1 MSNKENRKG
10 VYFSKTNQDL
20 KEYVEE
26 NVFDFTAYVMNL
38 IRRDM
43 NGELDQIKVINQN
56 LKQVTLAID
65 TLKEEVSALKN
76 QSSNPAFQPMYY
88 APQMMPQQ
96 MMPQPIVPHQISTS
110 TEVLLSEETTTSKPK
125 KPKSSSE
132 KRKHFKTAM
141 TFNEEE

>member
-26 NVFDFTAYVMNL
+26 NVLDFTAYIMNL

-43 NGELDQIKVINQN
+43 NGELNQIEVINQN
-56 LKQVTLAID
+56 LKQVTVAID
-65 TLKEEVSALKN
+65 TLKEEVYALKN
-76 QSSNPAFQPMYY
+76 QSSTPAFQPMYY
-88 APQMMPQQ
+88 TPQMIPQQ
-96 MMPQPIVPHQISTS
+96 MIPQQIPTS
-110 TEVLLSEETTTSKPK
+110 TEIPPLEEITTSKPK
-125 KPKSSSE
+125 KSKSSSE

>member
-43 NGELDQIKVINQN
+43 NGELNQIEVINQN
-56 LKQVTLAID
+56 LKQVTVAID
-65 TLKEEVSALKN
+65 TLKEEVSTLKN
-76 QSSNPAFQPMYY
+76 QTSNPAFQPMYY

-96 MMPQPIVPHQISTS
+96 IISHQMPTL
-110 TEVLLSEETTTSKPK
+110 TEVSLSEEITTSKPK

-132 KRKHFKTAM
+132 KKKHFKTAM

>member
-26 NVFDFTAYVMNL
+26 NIFDFTAYVMNL

-43 NGELDQIKVINQN
+43 NGELNQINVIEQN
-56 LKQVTLAID
+56 LKQMTIAIE
-65 TLKEEVSALKN
+65 TLKEEVASLKS
-76 QSSNPAFQPMYY
+76 QSSTPAFHPMYY

-96 MMPQPIVPHQISTS
+96 LFAQQTTPL
-110 TEVLLSEETTTSKPK
+110 TEENSLDELPSSKTK
-125 KPKSSSE
+125 KTKVSSE
-132 KRKHFKTAM
+132 RRKHLKTAM
-141 TFNEEE
+141 TFDEE